1 MIIGGDCP
9 ALIEWNDCMRLGCEE
24 RAKQVVLVIGGFG
37 FEEELWFWDVL
48 IA

>member
-1 MIIGGDCP
+1 MVVCGDRP
-9 ALIEWNDCMRLGCEE
+9 ALVEWNDCMRLGFKE

-37 FEEELWFWDVL
+37 FEEELRFWDVL